1 MCRTSFFHFP
11 EGFHSITEDIKST
24 INATN
29 LKIFFYVNFYVKYII
44 NTRRCTILSH
54 SAADHETLDIFQ
66 AGKSSIAAFNIN
78 GLKMSIKKRFVSNM
92 FLSSCCV
99 DNQTSM
105 VVSKLKPVHVSEVFF
120 NSMNMGI
127 RSNFFR

>member
-29 LKIFFYVNFYVKYII
+29 IKVLNIDDQITPYVIPLEASFIGEKELFLNCFIIFHVKYIS

-54 SAADHETLDIFQ
+54 SAADHENLDR
-66 AGKSSIAAFNIN
+66 AV
-78 GLKMSIKKRFVSNM
+78 LVTKRARL
-92 FLSSCCV
+92 FL
-99 DNQTSM
+99 N
-105 VVSKLKPVHVSEVFF
+105 
-120 NSMNMGI
+120 
-127 RSNFFR
+127 